1 MMRQYDSFNP
11 ITRRGLRIHYISPFI
26 CQLGAE
32 ASGSG
37 FGGSANLDVT
47 PVNRLPGPASLSI
60 NGTVLAW
67 TSQPYIFAYVIYT
80 STTANGPFS
89 ILTSNVLDTDFN
101 IAGLLPAGN
110 YFVKVTGIEPTAGE
124 TLASP
129 TIGIT
134 VV

>member
-37 FGGSANLDVT
+37 FGGSASIDIS
-47 PVNRLPGPASLSI
+47 PVSRLPGPASLSI
-60 NGTVLAW
+60 NGTVLEW
-67 TSQPYIFAYVIYT
+67 SSQPYIFAYVIYYA
-80 STTANGPFS
+80 SSVNGPFS
-89 ILTSNVLDTDFN
+89 LLTSNVLATHFN
-101 IAGLLPAGN
+101 IAGELATGN

-124 TLASP
+124 TLPSP
-129 TIGIT
+129 TIAIT
-134 VV
+134 VS